1 MSLLWIAE
9 SFYVGVRHLASSTS
23 WYIEK
28 LGLKETDVELDEDV
42 GCIALAFPK
51 EAPTTIVLGPL
62 KPATDTTT
70 RMLYSG
76 ALEKAHGWLNSR
88 GVSVGPILTDRQ
100 GTRYFAMQD
109 LEGNPLEVSE
119 EP

>member
-1 MSLLWIAE
+1 MYRLSISKGSADDD
-9 SFYVGVRHLASSTS
+9 RARAS
-23 WYIEK
+23 
-28 LGLKETDVELDEDV
+28 
-42 GCIALAFPK
+42 
-51 EAPTTIVLGPL
+51 EA
-62 KPATDTTT
+62 ATDTTT